1 MSRVKSISE
10 TNDVVGDDTI
20 QIVVDEEIFLLE
32 LANVINVHDERD
44 RLNREMEKLEIEI
57 REYELKLSNKKF
69 LERAPAAVVEN
80 NRERLIE
87 AHNVKGKVEEAI
99 KRLEAF

>member
-1 MSRVKSISE
+1 MGE
-10 TNDVVGDDTI
+10 TICITKIKTLLIWGKPNWNTK
-20 QIVVDEEIFLLE
+20 FL
-32 LANVINVHDERD
+32 
-44 RLNREMEKLEIEI
+44 
-57 REYELKLSNKKF
+57 LSNKKF
-69 LERAPAAVVEN
+69 LERAPAKVVEN

>member
-1 MSRVKSISE
+1 
-10 TNDVVGDDTI
+10 
-20 QIVVDEEIFLLE
+20 
-32 LANVINVHDERD
+32 
-44 RLNREMEKLEIEI
+44 MEKLEIEI

-99 KRLEAF
+99 KRLGAF